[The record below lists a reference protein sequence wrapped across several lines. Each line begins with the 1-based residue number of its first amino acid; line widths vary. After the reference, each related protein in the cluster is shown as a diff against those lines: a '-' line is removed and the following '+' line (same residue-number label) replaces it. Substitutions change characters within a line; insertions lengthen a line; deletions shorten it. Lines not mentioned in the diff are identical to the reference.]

1 MPCPPAM
8 TVVNFFEFPGYSEV
22 APAHRHDGAKRT
34 VSLADGN
41 AVWSFFH
48 LNQISERREFE
59 AGIRQLMSQF
69 VVGEHK

>member
-1 MPCPPAM
+1 
-8 TVVNFFEFPGYSEV
+8 V

-59 AGIRQLMSQF
+59 TGIRQLMSQF